1 MKPDFSMYECWDLQP
16 PVWPPRSRLFP
27 LVPQG
32 SGTGLGESLTSYLT
46 RLAAAHCLHV
56 TVCYSLLLYP
66 AIKAAGAL
74 PADTAARSV
83 TRYGAHGITYSAH
96 TWNSVSASAAL
107 HVKVTEQ
114 LTGARDLRLLT
125 WLPYAALLT
134 HHMRHQRAWCP
145 ACFADWRAA
154 GQPLYEPLLW
164 TLKAVRHCP
173 HHQCPLLTHCPTC
186 QQPSAVIGLWAQ
198 AGYCFRCR
206 HWLGAATENAGVSAP
221 DGTEAVQL
229 ARSLAT
235 LVAQAGTVTVAPTR
249 ALVTQNLR
257 TLIEL
262 LGGNCQAIARVFGF
276 RHTVIISW
284 RDGHYLPRLETLAR
298 ICLRLAWPLVDFLTQ
313 PLPPTLE
320 AAALRQTFFPSP
332 SPLRTIVR
340 RAART
345 HTALPSAPTP
355 LPPRCDAPALQDL
368 LTHELATAQ
377 PRPLHILAHAAG
389 YRSPN
394 PLYQKFP
401 ELVQSLVAK
410 RRTSIKRQA
419 DRPPCDPQWLAQGR
433 EVLSAALVEIP
444 LPTMPTLAARLGPI
458 RPEELYVRFP
468 AECVALR
475 EERTRRA
482 EAEQQT
488 RTAQLQAALRQDPPR
503 PLSHVAASLNVSLYV
518 VYARHHE
525 LACAIAARATA
536 HRQTQ
541 RQQAQ
546 HAWQERLRE
555 LAAELHAQG
564 LPLTKENLFA
574 LAPELNRARLC
585 RVWHE
590 ITAAQAAT

>member
-1 MKPDFSMYECWDLQP
+1 MKPAYSIYECWDLQP

-27 LVPQG
+27 LAPQG

-66 AIKAAGAL
+66 ALQAAGAA
-74 PADTAARSV
+74 PADTAARPV
-83 TRYGAHGITYSAH
+83 TRHGAHGITYSAH

-134 HHMRHQRAWCP
+134 HHLRHQRAWCP

-164 TLKAVRHCP
+164 TLKAARYCPQHHCP
-173 HHQCPLLTHCPTC
+173 LVLHCPTC
-186 QQPSAVIGLWAQ
+186 QQSSAVIGLWAQ

-206 HWLGAATENAGVSAP
+206 HWLGAAAEKAGVTAP
-221 DGTEAVQL
+221 AVTEAVQL
-229 ARSLAT
+229 AQSLAT
-235 LVAQAGTVTVAPTR
+235 LIARAGTVTVAPTR

-276 RHTVIISW
+276 HHTVVGSW

-298 ICLRLAWPLVDFLTQ
+298 ICLRLAWPLADFLTR

-320 AAALRQTFFPSP
+320 AAALRQIFFPP
-332 SPLRTIVR
+332 PLPRTVPP

-345 HTALPSAPTP
+345 NNTNSAAPFS
-355 LPPRCDAPALQDL
+355 LPPRCAAQALHDL
-368 LTHELATAQ
+368 LTQELETAQ
-377 PRPLHILAHAAG
+377 PRPLRALAHAAG
-389 YRSPN
+389 YRSLN

-401 ELVQSLVAK
+401 ELVQALVAK
-410 RRTSIKRQA
+410 RRTAVKPQTG
-419 DRPPCDPQWLAQGR
+419 RPPRDPQWRAQGHA
-433 EVLSAALVEIP
+433 VLTAALVEIP
-444 LPTMPTLAARLGPI
+444 LPTMPALAARLGLGNPA
-458 RPEELYVRFP
+458 ELYRLFP

-482 EAEQQT
+482 ERQQQT
-488 RTAQLQAALRQDPPR
+488 RAAQLQAALQEDPPR
-503 PLSHVAASLNVSLYV
+503 PLSHVATSLQVSLYV

-536 HRQTQ
+536 QRQTQ

-564 LPLTKENLFA
+564 LPPTEENLSA
-574 LAPELNRARLC
+574 LAPELNRAQLRRLWQTF
-585 RVWHE
+585 VT
-590 ITAAQAAT
+590 TATTS